1 MSASG
6 KKVQAFSQT
15 HKEKA
20 RLIAV
25 PFVYRYVLNQ

>member
-6 KKVQAFSQT
+6 KIVGAFSQT

-20 RLIAV
+20 RLFAV
-25 PFVYRYVLNQ
+25 PFVYRYVMDQ